1 MIKLKD
7 INEKDFQQIINSI
20 PDARFLLQWAG
31 IEYTYPL
38 DNTQLKK
45 SLEKPTIKMFKA
57 IESNT
62 SESIGHIQLLKIDY
76 DNLSCVLGRVLI
88 FFEFRNNGL
97 SKELVNCAINYVFIK
112 LGLNEIT
119 LNVFDFNK
127 SAISTYKK
135 VGFVEYEFIEN
146 ARQFQNENW
155 NLIKMKLYKD
165 DWICK
170 NANKT
175 QEEEQV

>member
-1 MIKLKD
+1 LIKLKD

-20 PDARFLLQWAG
+20 PNARFLLQWAG
-31 IEYTYPL
+31 TEYTYPL

-57 IESNT
+57 IKSNT
-62 SESIGHIQLLKIDY
+62 FESIGHIQLLKIDY

-88 FFEFRNNGL
+88 FSEFRNNGL
-97 SKELVNCAINYVFIK
+97 SKELVNCAINYAFIK

-165 DWICK
+165 DWI
-170 NANKT
+170 
-175 QEEEQV
+175 